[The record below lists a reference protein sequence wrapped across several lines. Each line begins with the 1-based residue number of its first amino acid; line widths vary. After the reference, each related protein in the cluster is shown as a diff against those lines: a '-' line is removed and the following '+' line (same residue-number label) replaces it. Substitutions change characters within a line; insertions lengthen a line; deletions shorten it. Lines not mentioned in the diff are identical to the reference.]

1 MRAAEAPRT
10 PRPAGHRPIALVGC
24 GGMGRRH
31 LRAYQALRRV
41 GAQRFEL
48 AAVCDQRAD
57 VATATAALAKEL
69 LGTRPSV
76 FTSHETLLASGC
88 VEALDVAAD
97 PASHHVIAVPALQAG
112 LDVICEKPLGI
123 TVRACRAMLE
133 AAASSGALLATA
145 ENYRRDGPNRLARA
159 VIEHGLLG
167 DVHLMLEVNVGGDDG
182 VIISPWRHIRES
194 GSIALDM
201 GVHYTDLFAY
211 LMGPLERVSGA
222 AFIAEPTRVRAAGS
236 MPVAGIDE
244 PSPGI
249 IRATGDESLAA
260 LYETSAGARIQLSY
274 VPSGPGRRW
283 IQRSVHGREG
293 SMSVP
298 PDRSGGPVTVQR
310 GDRTLA
316 GASLRRALGGFRLD
330 GVAADLLGPDGTDY
344 NLPFADVDAALIAIE
359 LDDFAAAID
368 ARRAPEVDG
377 LGGLLAVAA
386 IWAVSEAP
394 HAGGSVRVAYVA
406 DGTIATA
413 QDPVDRAIGLLDD
426 NEQEVA

>member
-1 MRAAEAPRT
+1 
-10 PRPAGHRPIALVGC
+10 
-24 GGMGRRH
+24 MGQRH

-48 AAVCDQRAD
+48 AAVCDPRAD
-57 VATATAALAKEL
+57 VATATADLAEEL
-69 LGTRPSV
+69 LGARPSV
-76 FTSHETLLASGC
+76 FTDHEALLASGC
-88 VEALDVAAD
+88 AEALDVAAD
-97 PASHHVIAVPALQAG
+97 PAAHHVIAVPALQAG

-123 TVRACRAMLE
+123 TVRACRAMLD
-133 AAASSGALLATA
+133 AAAGSGALLATA

-159 VIEHGLLG
+159 VIEQRLLG

-222 AFIAEPTRVRAAGS
+222 AFIAEPMRVRAAGTA
-236 MPVAGIDE
+236 PVAGIDE
-244 PSPGI
+244 PSPGV
-249 IRATGDESLAA
+249 IRATGVDSLAA
-260 LYETSAGARIQLSY
+260 LYETSAGAQIQLSY
-274 VPSGPGRRW
+274 VPSGPGRHW

-298 PDRSGGPVTVQR
+298 PDRSGGALTVQR

-316 GASLRRALGGFRLD
+316 GAALRRALGGFQLE
-330 GVAADLLGPDGTDY
+330 GVSADLLGPDGTEYD
-344 NLPFADVDAALIAIE
+344 LPFAEVDAALIAIE
-359 LDDFAAAID
+359 LDDFASAID
-368 ARRAPEVDG
+368 ARTAPEVDG

-386 IWAVSEAP
+386 IWAVSEAR
-394 HAGGSVRVAYVA
+394 HVGGSVGIADVA
-406 DGTIATA
+406 DGTIAAA
-413 QDPVDRAIGLLDD
+413 QAPVDRAIGLLH
-426 NEQEVA
+426 EIEEEVA